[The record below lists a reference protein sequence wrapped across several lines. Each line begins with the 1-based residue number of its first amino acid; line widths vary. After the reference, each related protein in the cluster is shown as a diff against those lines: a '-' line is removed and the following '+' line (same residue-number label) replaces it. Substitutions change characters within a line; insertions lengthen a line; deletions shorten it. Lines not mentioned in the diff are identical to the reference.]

1 MDQAA
6 IQDKITQA
14 RAAQQAAAT
23 LKNKQEELERQ
34 ARALERTAWAQEA
47 ACEDAMK
54 NLCSTLVSEAM
65 AEHGYKPGA
74 NVVYAGKVWSIEA
87 LNAGMHV
94 VSADK
99 GRTHYQI
106 AKILEGGSVWARVE
120 GSLRAPFSSAAST
133 EIASSVVIEAATFSA
148 RRSSDNGLPAAD
160 FRDVQLTDLPA
171 GYRHPTQSE
180 IRTMLRK
187 AGMST
192 HRMDQAEGNRNIR
205 YSYSYATTRED
216 GKIKAS
222 EARVKS
228 MAYDLDKT
236 DELAGIVQHRAVS
249 TKLKEILEANGWLA
263 DYSYEQVV
271 AADGSKVLRYATTLS
286 FKLANIGGV

>member
-99 GRTHYQI
+99 GRTHCQI
-106 AKILEGGSVWARVE
+106 AKILEGGSVWARVK
-120 GSLRAPFSSAAST
+120 GSLRAPFGPAAST
-133 EIASSVVIEAATFSA
+133 EIASSVVIEAATFA
-148 RRSSDNGLPAAD
+148 PRRRDTDGLPAAN
-160 FRDVQLTDLPA
+160 FQGVQLTDLPA
-171 GYRHPTQSE
+171 GYRHPTQGE
-180 IRTMLRK
+180 IRAMLRK

-192 HRMDQAEGNRNIR
+192 HRMDQAEDSRHIR
-205 YSYSYATTRED
+205 YTYSHAATRED
-216 GKIKAS
+216 GKIKVS
-222 EARVKS
+222 EARVRS
-228 MAYDLDKT
+228 MTYDLDKT

-249 TKLKEILEANGWLA
+249 TKLQALLEANGWLA
-263 DYSYEQVV
+263 EYSYEQV
-271 AADGSKVLRYATTLS
+271 ASADGSKVLGYKATLS
-286 FKLANIGGV
+286 FKLANIDGV